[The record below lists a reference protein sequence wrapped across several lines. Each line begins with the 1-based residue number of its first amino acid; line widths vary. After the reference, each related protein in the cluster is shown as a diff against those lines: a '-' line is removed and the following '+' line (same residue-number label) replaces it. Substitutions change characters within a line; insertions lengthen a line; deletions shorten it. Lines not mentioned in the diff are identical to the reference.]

1 MLKRE
6 LKINKKG
13 LIIWTIVGLFLFS
26 ITYITYFNMDMSET
40 SKSINE
46 MLAVMPKEILK
57 MFNMDIVDIDTVFG
71 WFKTEGY
78 TFITLITCLYAA
90 ILGSN
95 VLLKEES
102 DKTIEFLHSKPITR
116 NNIVSSK
123 IWCGLINIGIMFAA
137 LTLFNVVGMAL
148 SNNLQIKL
156 LLMLSLAPMATAI
169 PLFFV
174 CMLIS
179 TFFNKTS
186 KVNGIGIG
194 LVFIS
199 YFLQLISA
207 INDNVNFL
215 KYFSLFTLSDG
226 REIITSNSLNLTSI
240 FISIIIIVISIIGI
254 YYRYNNKELV

>member
-6 LKINKKG
+6 LKINRKG

-40 SKSINE
+40 SKSIND
-46 MLAVMPKEILK
+46 MLAVMPKEIIK
-57 MFNMDIVDIDTVFG
+57 MFNMDIVGIDTVFG

-95 VLLKEES
+95 ILLKEEN

-116 NNIVSSK
+116 SNIVSSK
-123 IWCGLINIGIMFAA
+123 IWSGLINIGIMFAI
-137 LTLFNVVGMAL
+137 LTLFNIIGMAL
-148 SNNLQIKL
+148 SDNLQIKL
-156 LLMLSLAPMATAI
+156 LLMLCLAPMATAI

-174 CMLIS
+174 CMFIS
-179 TFFNKTS
+179 TFFDKTS

-199 YFLQLISA
+199 YFLQLISS
-207 INDNVNFL
+207 INDDVSFF

-226 REIITSNSLNLTSI
+226 REIITNNSLNLA
-240 FISIIIIVISIIGI
+240 SIIISLIIIIISVTGI
-254 YYRYNNKELV
+254 YYKYNKKELV

>member
-123 IWCGLINIGIMFAA
+123 IWCGLINIGIMFAV

-156 LLMLSLAPMATAI
+156 LLMLSFAPMATAI

-226 REIITSNSLNLTSI
+226 REIITSNSLNLSSI